1 MTSEKKQKPLLSFK
15 FEGPGIRDGRILYD
29 DLSMFVSSI
38 RLSIQ
43 RIINSIQT
51 CESIRTGRPSR
62 SIQVLSALEIVSMR
76 KGSFRLGLDL
86 RRDGLMLPGMDLG
99 EEATDKLVTGI
110 RCIAKNKTLPQ
121 EFDEGVLTTLRD
133 AGRIMERG
141 IDTVRIN
148 SETNFGVKRAIYI
161 QQTRNVI
168 IRTIR
173 NYQKEYAVIEGRLL
187 GADVKEDKLRCRIEP
202 SIGEPI
208 NCRFDETVTE
218 QVIHLMRHF
227 VQARGEAT
235 YEPITSKMISFYIR
249 DLEPIQTDSGLTEA
263 LNSPFWR
270 SKNFDELVT
279 EQNIQPIEDLTR
291 VTGGWPKDEDIDQF
305 LESIRN

>member
-1 MTSEKKQKPLLSFK
+1 
-15 FEGPGIRDGRILYD
+15 
-29 DLSMFVSSI
+29 
-38 RLSIQ
+38 
-43 RIINSIQT
+43 
-51 CESIRTGRPSR
+51 
-62 SIQVLSALEIVSMR
+62 
-76 KGSFRLGLDL
+76 
-86 RRDGLMLPGMDLG
+86 MDLG